1 MKLTTDHLFELHSVT
16 NPIFSPSNE
25 EALFVRTQ
33 INKED
38 NKYYSNLFH
47 IQLETNQI
55 TQWTY
60 GKERLSAIQWS
71 PNGEQVSFLSNRD
84 EKNQLYVLNKNGG
97 EAQVLTTLSSGVSSY
112 LWSPC
117 NEKIWLT
124 SSVKDG
130 LVIGETEEKEEKKLP
145 EAYVVEEMKYKM
157 DGIGGNGLRPQNR
170 HNQIGVLTI
179 ATKEI
184 TPFTE
189 GNYHYNLQAIS
200 HDGTQLVVG
209 VNRAENMD
217 YEFKQ
222 PLYLMDVHTKEEN
235 EIIKEDG
242 YFGGAVFSKDDQY
255 LAFVG
260 SDSAYKNATHSNVY
274 IYHMNEGYLQNL
286 TSELDAPV
294 GDYAVADHQQGA
306 NAPAVE
312 WTANND
318 LYFQLSTMGDIRL
331 YFATVEGAIYPASQE
346 GEHIYGYSISN
357 DGNRALVA
365 VSTPTFPGEIFDLD
379 ITTGQRKQLTFFNE
393 QFLKDV
399 TLVEPEAIVFNG
411 AEEFDV
417 HGWLMKPANFEE
429 GKKYPFI
436 VEIHGGPHAMY
447 ANTFFHELQLLA
459 AEGYGVLYINPRG
472 SHGYSQAF
480 VDAVRG
486 DYGGGDY
493 KDIMD
498 ALDVVI
504 SENEWIDTNR
514 LGVTGGSYGGFMTNW
529 IVGHTNRFKA
539 AVSQRSI
546 SNWISFFGV
555 SDIGYYFNE
564 WQHKADMTNV
574 DTLWKISPLKYAS
587 NVSTP
592 ILLLHSEK
600 DFRCPIEQAEQ
611 FYITLKTMG
620 KEAGF
625 VRFPDSDHNLSRTG
639 FPNLRVERL
648 NQIVEWFKKYL

>member
-1 MKLTTDHLFELHSVT
+1 MKLTTEHLFELHSVT
-16 NPIFSPSNE
+16 NPVFSPSNE
-25 EALFVRTQ
+25 EALFIRTQ

-47 IQLETNQI
+47 IDLETGRV
-55 TQWTY
+55 TQWTF
-60 GKERLSAIQWS
+60 GKERISSIQWS
-71 PNGEQVSFLSNRD
+71 PNGELVTFLSNRD
-84 EKNQLYVLNKNGG
+84 EKNQLYMLHKNGG
-97 EAQVLTTLSSGVSSY
+97 EAQVLTTLASGVSSY

-117 NEKIWLT
+117 NQKIWLT

-130 LVIGETEEKEEKKLP
+130 LVIGEKEEKEEKKIP
-145 EAYVVEEMKYKM
+145 EAYVVSEMKYKM
-157 DGIGGNGLRPQNR
+157 DGLGGNGLRPQNR

-179 ATKEI
+179 ATKEV
-184 TPFTE
+184 TPFSE

-222 PLYLMDVHTKEEN
+222 PLYLVDVHTKEES
-235 EIIKEDG
+235 ELICEDG
-242 YFGGAVFSKDDQY
+242 YFGGATFSKDDQY

-274 IYHMNEGYLQNL
+274 IYHMHEGYLQNL

-306 NAPAVE
+306 YAPAVE
-312 WTANND
+312 WTSNND

-379 ITTGQRKQLTFFNE
+379 ITTGDRKQLTFFNDE
-393 QFLKDV
+393 FVKEV
-399 TLVEPEAIVFNG
+399 TLVEPETIVFEG
-411 AEEFDV
+411 ADDFDV
-417 HGWLMKPANFEE
+417 HGWLMKPAEFEE

-447 ANTFFHELQLLA
+447 ANTFFHEMQLLA

-504 SENEWIDTNR
+504 KENSWIDTNR

-564 WQHKADMTNV
+564 WQHKADMTNI

-620 KEAGF
+620 KETGF

-648 NQIVEWFKKYL
+648 HQIVGWFNKYL

>member
-222 PLYLMDVHTKEEN
+222 PLYLMDIHTKEEN